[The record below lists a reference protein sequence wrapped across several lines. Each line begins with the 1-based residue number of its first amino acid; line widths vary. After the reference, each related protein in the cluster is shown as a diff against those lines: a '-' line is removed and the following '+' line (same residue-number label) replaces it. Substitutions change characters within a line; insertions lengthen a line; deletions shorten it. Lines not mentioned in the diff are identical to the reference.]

1 MILRVASFPTKVCA
15 QSPEAFQ
22 CLLGRRAYT
31 TMPSSHG
38 FDAYCRK
45 AEQGGTVER
54 VCVALDVGLEMHDA
68 FDARR
73 PDGPTRLAVV
83 LPALRTWISQKA
95 VLAPKTQWG
104 LVVLRDAEAELLLAP
119 TERDIML
126 ATLNSVAQPRPR
138 DAFEEED
145 DGVADAPFDF
155 SSLYNVLGDAF
166 GTARPDGAVDRCL
179 VVFGRSRAV
188 PVATGEFTLKT
199 GRRRLLP
206 GRHLRARE
214 RGAARPRRP
223 GRLYRA
229 PEPPD
234 APEILRHG
242 DDALA
247 GEAQVLPPPAAGAPH
262 TARRAGRRAREVGSR
277 GGAADGVA
285 AAADGRREFAR
296 GADLAAALP

>member
-1 MILRVASFPTKVCA
+1 M
-15 QSPEAFQ
+15 SPS
-22 CLLGRRAYT
+22 
-31 TMPSSHG
+31 PHG

-83 LPALRTWISQKA
+83 LPALRTWIAQKSSLSPA
-95 VLAPKTQWG
+95 ATQWG

-126 ATLNSVAQPRPR
+126 ATLNSVAQPRRRPD

-188 PVATGEFTLKT
+188 PVATGEFSLKDKGHFFLDAIYLHENAAPPVRDVQAVYDTLRK
-199 GRRRLLP
+199 LLVHRSSYVMETTRSQEKLNSYLLLLLAHP
-206 GRHLRARE
+206 TLR
-214 RGAARPRRP
+214 
-223 GRLYRA
+223 
-229 PEPPD
+229 D
-234 APEILRHG
+234 AQ
-242 DDALA
+242 DAALA
-247 GEAQVLPPPAAGAPH
+247 KLDPEAAQRTASPPPPG
-262 TARRAGRRAREVGSR
+262 
-277 GGAADGVA
+277 
-285 AAADGRREFAR
+285 
-296 GADLAAALP
+296 

>member
-54 VCVALDVGLEMHDA
+54 ICVALDVGLEMHDA

-83 LPALRTWISQKA
+83 LPALRTWITQKA
-95 VLAPKTQWG
+95 ALAPRTQWG

-126 ATLNSVAQPRPR
+126 ATLNSVAQPRR
-138 DAFEEED
+138 RDDAFEEED

-188 PVATGEFTLKT
+188 PVATGEFTLKKK
-199 GRRRLLP
+199 GGAFFLDAIYVHEKAAPPVRDVQAIYDALLKLLAHRSSYVMETTASQQKLQSYFLLLLAHP
-206 GRHLRARE
+206 
-214 RGAARPRRP
+214 
-223 GRLYRA
+223 
-229 PEPPD
+229 
-234 APEILRHG
+234 ILR
-242 DDALA
+242 DAQDAALA
-247 GEAQVLPPPAAGAPH
+247 KLDPEAAQRTASPPPPTAPPPPP
-262 TARRAGRRAREVGSR
+262 G
-277 GGAADGVA
+277 
-285 AAADGRREFAR
+285 
-296 GADLAAALP
+296 

>member
-1 MILRVASFPTKVCA
+1 
-15 QSPEAFQ
+15 
-22 CLLGRRAYT
+22 
-31 TMPSSHG
+31 MPSSTTHG

-54 VCVALDVGLEMHDA
+54 ICVALDVGLEMHDA

-83 LPALRTWISQKA
+83 LPALRTWIAQKSSLSTA
-95 VLAPKTQWG
+95 TTQWG

-188 PVATGEFTLKT
+188 PVATGEFTLKDKGHFFLDAIYLHENAAPPVRDVQAVYT
-199 GRRRLLP
+199 AVLKLLVH
-206 GRHLRARE
+206 RNSYAMETTRSQEKLRSYLLLLLAH
-214 RGAARPRRP
+214 P
-223 GRLYRA
+223 
-229 PEPPD
+229 
-234 APEILRHG
+234 ILR
-242 DDALA
+242 DAQDPALA
-247 GEAQVLPPPAAGAPH
+247 KLDPEAAQRAASPPPTPTAPPPPPA
-262 TARRAGRRAREVGSR
+262 
-277 GGAADGVA
+277 
-285 AAADGRREFAR
+285 
-296 GADLAAALP
+296 

>member
-1 MILRVASFPTKVCA
+1 MLVSYCPLASHYLIEDCLVSPSRGQLLLTNKLAVILRVASFPTKVCA

-31 TMPSSHG
+31 TMPSSPRG

-54 VCVALDVGLEMHDA
+54 ICVALDVGLEMHDA

-83 LPALRTWISQKA
+83 LPALRTWIAQKA

-138 DAFEEED
+138 DAFEED

-166 GTARPDGAVDRCL
+166 GTARPAGAVDRCL

-188 PVATGEFTLKT
+188 PVATGEFTLKKNGPAAPSSWT
-199 GRRRLLP
+199 PSTCTRTRRRP
-206 GRHLRARE
+206 SATS
-214 RGAARPRRP
+214 RPSTTR
-223 GRLYRA
+223 
-229 PEPPD
+229 
-234 APEILRHG
+234 
-242 DDALA
+242 
-247 GEAQVLPPPAAGAPH
+247 
-262 TARRAGRRAREVGSR
+262 S
-277 GGAADGVA
+277 
-285 AAADGRREFAR
+285 
-296 GADLAAALP
+296 

>member
-1 MILRVASFPTKVCA
+1 M
-15 QSPEAFQ
+15 
-22 CLLGRRAYT
+22 LGRESIGT

-45 AEQGGTVER
+45 AEAGGTVER
-54 VCVALDVGLEMHDA
+54 ICVALDVGLEMHDA

-83 LPALRTWISQKA
+83 LPALRSWISQKA
-95 VLAPKTQWG
+95 ALAPKTQWG

-155 SSLYNVLGDAF
+155 ASLYRVLGDAF

-188 PVATGEFTLKT
+188 PVATGEFALKKHGSFVLDLIYVHEAAAPPVRDVQAVYT
-199 GRRRLLP
+199 ALLNLLTHRRSYVMETTRSQEKLQSYLQLLLAHP
-206 GRHLRARE
+206 
-214 RGAARPRRP
+214 
-223 GRLYRA
+223 
-229 PEPPD
+229 
-234 APEILRHG
+234 ILR
-242 DDALA
+242 DTQDAALA
-247 GEAQVLPPPAAGAPH
+247 KLDPEAAQRTASPPPPTAPPPPP
-262 TARRAGRRAREVGSR
+262 G
-277 GGAADGVA
+277 
-285 AAADGRREFAR
+285 
-296 GADLAAALP
+296 

>member
-1 MILRVASFPTKVCA
+1 
-15 QSPEAFQ
+15 
-22 CLLGRRAYT
+22 
-31 TMPSSHG
+31 MPSSTTHG

-45 AEQGGTVER
+45 SDQGGTVER
-54 VCVALDVGLEMHDA
+54 ICVALDVGLEMHDA

-83 LPALRTWISQKA
+83 LPALRTWIAQKA
-95 VLAPKTQWG
+95 ALAPKTQWG

-188 PVATGEFTLKT
+188 PVATGEFTLKKH
-199 GRRRLLP
+199 GSFVL
-206 GRHLRARE
+206 
-214 RGAARPRRP
+214 
-223 GRLYRA
+223 
-229 PEPPD
+229 D
-234 APEILRHG
+234 AIYVHE
-242 DDALA
+242 
-247 GEAQVLPPPAAGAPH
+247 
-262 TARRAGRRAREVGSR
+262 
-277 GGAADGVA
+277 A
-285 AAADGRREFAR
+285 AAAPVRDVQAIYTALLNLLTHRSSYVMETTRSQEKLQSYLQLL
-296 GADLAAALP
+296 LAHPTLRDSQDAALAKLEPEAAQRTASPPPTPTAPPPPPG

>member
-1 MILRVASFPTKVCA
+1 
-15 QSPEAFQ
+15 
-22 CLLGRRAYT
+22 
-31 TMPSSHG
+31 MPSSSAHG

-45 AEQGGTVER
+45 AENGGGTVER

-83 LPALRTWISQKA
+83 LPALRTWIAQKSSLSTA
-95 VLAPKTQWG
+95 TTQWG

-138 DAFEEED
+138 DAFEED

-188 PVATGEFTLKT
+188 PVATGEFTLKDK
-199 GRRRLLP
+199 GHFFLDAMYL
-206 GRHLRARE
+206 HE
-214 RGAARPRRP
+214 NAA
-223 GRLYRA
+223 
-229 PEPPD
+229 PPVRD
-234 APEILRHG
+234 VQAVF
-242 DDALA
+242 DALRKLLVHRSSYVMETTRSLEKLKSYLLLLLA
-247 GEAQVLPPPAAGAPH
+247 HPMLRDAQDAALAKLDPEAAQRTASPPPPTAPPPPP
-262 TARRAGRRAREVGSR
+262 G
-277 GGAADGVA
+277 
-285 AAADGRREFAR
+285 
-296 GADLAAALP
+296 